1 MWTAMGGK
9 DFFPKVHI
17 ILQVFQSIPTQFL
30 TSGSLCLTANF
41 RADFQPNLSYYWFKK
56 NLFRI
61 VEKMNNFCFVI
72 NLLELLKK
80 IFIQYLTANLHC
92 SANLA
97 NKSATQEGAFRERL
111 GYVLEYNGPQRER
124 GGFKKVQKSFHR
136 ICEYVLPK
144 TNIFLMKMMIC
155 NYKRSFTTM
164 HFCMQLLS
172 THIIKVSKNIVA
184 MQYA

>member
-1 MWTAMGGK
+1 MCLNSMRYVNTT
-9 DFFPKVHI
+9 
-17 ILQVFQSIPTQFL
+17 PTPSL
-30 TSGSLCLTANF
+30 TSSSLCLTANF
-41 RADFQPNLSYYWFKK
+41 RADFWPNLSHYWFEKT

-61 VEKMNNFCFVI
+61 VEKINNFCFVI
-72 NLLELLKK
+72 NFLELLKN
-80 IFIQYLTANLHC
+80 FFMQYLTANLHC

-172 THIIKVSKNIVA
+172 THIIKVSKNIV
-184 MQYA
+184 Q